1 MHANF
6 KTATNQLTRPLC
18 PYRLPHASCDSQSIF
33 GAACQQPQK
42 PQKVARMQKPSAKR
56 NRKKKRRKCH
66 EKSSASSKR
75 AFSCAFPALG
85 ISFTPACPAIGCCRF
100 NCPTP
105 CPYSASSPAAITT
118 ANSRLNSTHSDAPSE
133 IGSARP
139 QMPLILLPLLLL
151 ATSEW

>member
-6 KTATNQLTRPLC
+6 KPATNLLTRPLC
-18 PYRLPHASCDSQSIF
+18 PYRLPL
-33 GAACQQPQK
+33 P
-42 PQKVARMQKPSAKR
+42 PPVTRKVFLVPRANSHKSH
-56 NRKKKRRKCH
+56 KKLHECKNLPPNGKKTKRKCH

-100 NCPTP
+100 NCATP
-105 CPYSASSPAAITT
+105 CPYSASSPPAITT

-139 QMPLILLPLLLL
+139 QMPLLLLLFL